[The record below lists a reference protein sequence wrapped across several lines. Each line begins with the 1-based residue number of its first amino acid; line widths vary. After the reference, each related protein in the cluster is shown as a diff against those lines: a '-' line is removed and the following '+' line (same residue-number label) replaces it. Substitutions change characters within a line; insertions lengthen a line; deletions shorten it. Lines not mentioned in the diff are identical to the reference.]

1 MDPLFV
7 ARERSLY
14 QLLTTRTIQNRQRE
28 IARLQ
33 EESSSGIRVNRPS
46 DDPTSYALA
55 RKLDVINDRY
65 EHYQKTIDSAR
76 NWVNHT
82 QEALDQ
88 LVEFYTEAYERGIR
102 IRNDTFSA
110 DERND
115 YIQRIE
121 FILQNVPDQL
131 NSKFGDEYLFAGSRS
146 TQKPFSSTVDNT
158 ATPPQVTVTYHGTP
172 YVADGS
178 RGSRTRH
185 IAPGISL
192 DIALNGQRLWEVHDS
207 TDGTTFTITDAL
219 QDLANALYADDD
231 AAIETALG
239 RVQMARDHV
248 ISLTAETGNLANRLS
263 IVSDQMR
270 ETSLLLE
277 ERRSHLEDADLIET
291 LMNLQREQ
299 LGLEAALKTTA
310 SLIQTTL
317 LDYLR

>member
-1 MDPLFV
+1 MDPLFL

-14 QLLTTRTIQNRQRE
+14 QSLSVRTIQNRQTE

-33 EESSSGIRVNRPS
+33 EDAGTGLRINRPS

-55 RKLDVINDRY
+55 RKLDVINNRY
-65 EHYQKTIDSAR
+65 EHYQDSIDSAR

-82 QEALDQ
+82 QESLDQ

-146 TQKPFSSTVDNT
+146 TQKPFDSTVDNT
-158 ATPPQVTVTYHGTP
+158 QTPPLVTVTYNGTP
-172 YVADGS
+172 YTPDGS

-185 IAPGISL
+185 IAPGVAL
-192 DIALNGQRLWEVHDS
+192 DVALNGQRLWEVQNPADN
-207 TDGTTFTITDAL
+207 TTFTITDAL
-219 QDLANALYADDD
+219 QDLANALHYDDD

-239 RVQMARDHV
+239 KVQMARDHV
-248 ISLTAETGNLANRLS
+248 ISLTAETGNLANRLT

-277 ERRSHLEDADLIET
+277 ERRSHLEDADITET

-310 SLIQTTL
+310 SVIQTTL